1 LTERLELDVV
11 TPERRVLHAEVQ
23 EVTAPG
29 VLGEF
34 GVLQGHVPF
43 VTALQPGVV
52 TYRDGQGN
60 QIRALAVGR
69 GFVEIV
75 RDRVTIL
82 VDTAEPAEEIDTGR
96 AEAARE
102 RAAQQLKQL
111 ASDSPEVAEEQA
123 AFHRAEARVTASSKA
138 LR

>member
-1 LTERLELDVV
+1 MAERLELDVV

-34 GVLQGHVPF
+34 GVLPGHVLF
-43 VTALQPGVV
+43 VTGLQPGVV
-52 TYRDGQGN
+52 VYRGVQGDSERAFAVGQGF
-60 QIRALAVGR
+60 I
-69 GFVEIV
+69 EIAA
-75 RDRVTIL
+75 DKVTLL

-102 RAAQQLKQL
+102 RAAQRLKEL
-111 ASDSPEVAEEQA
+111 ASESPEFAEAQA
-123 AFHRAEARVTASSKA
+123 ALRRAEARVAASAKV

>member
-1 LTERLELDVV
+1 MAERLELDVV

-34 GVLQGHVPF
+34 GALPGHVPF

-52 TYRDGQGN
+52 TYRGAPGGES
-60 QIRALAVGR
+60 RMLAVGR
-69 GFVEIV
+69 GFIEIAS
-75 RDRVTIL
+75 DSVTLL
-82 VDTAEPAEEIDTGR
+82 VDTAEAAEEIDTTR

-102 RAAQQLKQL
+102 RAAQRLKAL
-111 ASDSPEVAEEQA
+111 ASDSPEVAEAQA
-123 AFHRAEARVTASSKA
+123 AFHRAEARLTAASRI

>member
-1 LTERLELDVV
+1 MAERLELDVV

-34 GVLQGHVPF
+34 GVLPGHVPF

-52 TYRDGQGN
+52 AYRGAPGGEA
-60 QIRALAVGR
+60 RMLAVGR
-69 GFVEIV
+69 GFIEIV
-75 RDRVTIL
+75 ADRVTLL
-82 VDTAEPAEEIDTGR
+82 VDTAEAAEEIDTGR
-96 AEAARE
+96 AEAAHE

-111 ASDSPEVAEEQA
+111 ASDSPEIAEAQA
-123 AFHRAEARVTASSKA
+123 AQHRAEARLTASSKA

>member
-1 LTERLELDVV
+1 MAERLELDVV

-23 EVTAPG
+23 ELTAPG

-34 GVLQGHVPF
+34 GVLPGHVPF

-52 TYRDGQGN
+52 AYRDAQGD
-60 QIRALAVGR
+60 QIRALAVGG

-75 RDRVTIL
+75 GDRVTIL

-102 RAAQQLKQL
+102 RAAQRLKEL
-111 ASDSPEVAEEQA
+111 ASESPEIAEAQA
-123 AFHRAEARVTASSKA
+123 AQHRAEARVTASSKA